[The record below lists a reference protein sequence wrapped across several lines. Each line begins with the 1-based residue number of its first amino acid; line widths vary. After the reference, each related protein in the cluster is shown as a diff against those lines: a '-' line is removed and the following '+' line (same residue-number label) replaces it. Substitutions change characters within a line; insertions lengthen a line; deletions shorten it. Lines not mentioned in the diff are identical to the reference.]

1 MSHILKFHLTKEN
14 KCSIIV
20 IKEFQVRRKEY
31 FMTDEEKRK
40 FEIIKSIIEDLK
52 EISKPPN
59 PEKTSRELNAPL
71 TSVEIRYTF

>member
-1 MSHILKFHLTKEN
+1 
-14 KCSIIV
+14 
-20 IKEFQVRRKEY
+20 
-31 FMTDEEKRK
+31 MTDEEKRK
-40 FEIIKSIIEDLK
+40 FEIIKSILEDLK